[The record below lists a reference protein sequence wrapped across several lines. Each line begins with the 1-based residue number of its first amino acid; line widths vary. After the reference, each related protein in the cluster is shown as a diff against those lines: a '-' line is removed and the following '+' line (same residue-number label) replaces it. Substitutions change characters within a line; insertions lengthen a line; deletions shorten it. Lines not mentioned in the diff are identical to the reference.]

1 VVVDDVVISDF
12 QAMFFDCNDADVVFF
27 GSNNQ
32 LRCSLWPMDWS
43 DLMVVSFSVLTLNVA
58 TLNALVM
65 RLVDIG
71 WLMLLMVFCALW
83 LGRYRFFQVSNP
95 SLSSAY
101 IWALFLRFYMF

>member
-1 VVVDDVVISDF
+1 M
-12 QAMFFDCNDADVVFF
+12 AMLYFSQPIIIC
-27 GSNNQ
+27 
-32 LRCSLWPMDWS
+32 CSLWPMDWS

-83 LGRYRFFQVSNP
+83 LGALSVVWLRN
-95 SLSSAY
+95 SL
-101 IWALFLRFYMF
+101 